1 MRYRMSYPETK
12 GEGFDEGNDPTAGT
26 TQPTEG
32 IEDLVNYFNSI
43 LEEVRELEHCSST
56 STSTPSTVLE
66 YLYVVYATAVAS
78 TGDHGGDI
86 DASTGVVSIQNL
98 EDF

>member
-32 IEDLVNYFNSI
+32 IEDLVNHFSEMI
-43 LEEVRELEHCSST
+43 GKMRMS
-56 STSTPSTVLE
+56 
-66 YLYVVYATAVAS
+66 
-78 TGDHGGDI
+78 
-86 DASTGVVSIQNL
+86 
-98 EDF
+98 